1 MQSPDELAGLLVRME
16 LIKAAVA
23 DAIGENRQLGLRD
36 SESWAKEGK
45 IAAEVAEIDFSRWKS
60 VPVG

>member
-1 MQSPDELAGLLVRME
+1 MQSPDEHAGLLVRMK

-23 DAIGENRQLGLRD
+23 DAIGENRQLSLRD
-36 SESWAKEGK
+36 SEPSAKEG

-60 VPVG
+60 VPVA